1 MLTPEQIEELKEQL
15 SEQIQHLPQEQREAA
30 QQQINSMSAEAL
42 EAMLK
47 QQKTSQKSV
56 MRMIIDGEIPSH
68 KLDENKEAL
77 AVLDI
82 KPVSKGHILVIPKQK
97 TILTS
102 ALHPQVLTLARKL
115 ARHLVRKLKAKNTE
129 IQTENKFGE
138 QVINV
143 IPVYD
148 KPVTLN
154 SHRYDAS
161 EKELSGLI
169 ALLRVKK
176 RKMPQKKKQAT
187 AVPIQNSLIRL
198 KRRIP

>member
-30 QQQINSMSAEAL
+30 QQQIEDMSPEAL

-56 MRMIIDGEIPSH
+56 MRMIVDNEIPSH
-68 KLDENKEAL
+68 KLDENKFAL

-82 KPVSKGHILVIPKQK
+82 KPVSRGHILVIPKQK

-102 ALHPQVLTLARKL
+102 ALPPQVLTLARKL
-115 ARHLVRKLKAKNTE
+115 AKHLVRKLKAKNTE

-143 IPVYD
+143 IPVYE

-154 SHRYDAS
+154 SPRYDAS
-161 EKELSGLI
+161 EKELSDLI
-169 ALLRVKK
+169 TLLKIKK
-176 RKMPQKKKQAT
+176 RKTPQKKKQAIVAT
-187 AVPIQNSLIRL
+187 IQNSLIRL